1 MLKNKKPASVLETV
15 ALGYLFIPV
24 VIFMLSWLKIWISV
38 PAVLLILIALY
49 KVLFDKKSG
58 DGGSGIRITPSFVLY
73 SVICFALILLLSY
86 FLGIGG
92 FTEQPYD
99 ATKHNFILKDLI
111 DNPWPV
117 RLGTSGNNGLLC
129 YYIAGYIVPALA
141 GKLFSGFEAASLFS
155 VIWHAAGIYIAVLIL
170 YKSLS
175 ENKGKDKPVYLL
187 YIFLVIMLFA
197 PFNAIMQFLCI
208 CIYPDQPIPAIH
220 WISDSIN
227 VSFSSHLTSLR
238 YVYPQFVPT
247 LIVIALMFR
256 MRKRYD
262 KWALIV
268 SPLIAFSAFSFIGA
282 VELMLILFILDQIKD
297 KEIKQSF
304 RSILSIENLSGV
316 ISAVLFLL
324 YLSGNIMQPKPESA
338 RIGLGLVEY
347 GKFPLVLILQELSW
361 GLWIIFLLN
370 ANKKEPLLW
379 AASICLFIFPFI
391 EMGRFNDLCTRGSMP
406 ALVCLCILLIRQL
419 LSILERSQK
428 RLIPLTV
435 LILALLLSGAFFI
448 PEEFHLPDSTQ
459 GLFTPQYNWWDFDN
473 SLEFYTMNDWT
484 RYQYISWEENPVCD
498 FILR

>member
-1 MLKNKKPASVLETV
+1 
-15 ALGYLFIPV
+15 
-24 VIFMLSWLKIWISV
+24 
-38 PAVLLILIALY
+38 
-49 KVLFDKKSG
+49 
-58 DGGSGIRITPSFVLY
+58 
-73 SVICFALILLLSY
+73 
-86 FLGIGG
+86 
-92 FTEQPYD
+92 
-99 ATKHNFILKDLI
+99 
-111 DNPWPV
+111 
-117 RLGTSGNNGLLC
+117 
-129 YYIAGYIVPALA
+129 
-141 GKLFSGFEAASLFS
+141 
-155 VIWHAAGIYIAVLIL
+155 
-170 YKSLS
+170 
-175 ENKGKDKPVYLL
+175 
-187 YIFLVIMLFA
+187 MLFA

-282 VELMLILFILDQIKD
+282 VELMLILFILDLIKD

-304 RSILSIENLSGV
+304 RSILSIENLSGI

-347 GKFPLVLILQELSW
+347 GNFPLVLILQELSW
-361 GLWIIFLLN
+361 GLWIIFLLK

-406 ALVCLCILLIRQL
+406 ALVCLCMLLIRQL

-448 PEEFHLPDSTQ
+448 PEEFHLPDSSK

-484 RYQYISWEENPVCD
+484 RYQYISWEENPVCN